1 MAKPVSYAKTQ
12 NDDEVILEMAEPS
25 FDASG
30 SDEPIGLHFER
41 DGLKRKIDYV
51 LVYERCPEK
60 EDEDDESREEAQ
72 KLEGMRKAFEESIE
86 NAGLMIER
94 IERPSTTVGVFDLR
108 YDYQHIVSWVQAI
121 LGLNIHSFYS
131 YSRIYGLSQ
140 FLGLFLT
147 RSLEL

>member
-25 FDASG
+25 FDTSG

-72 KLEGMRKAFEESIE
+72 KREGMRKAFEESIE

-108 YDYQHIVSWVQAI
+108 YD
-121 LGLNIHSFYS
+121 
-131 YSRIYGLSQ
+131 
-140 FLGLFLT
+140 
-147 RSLEL
+147 